1 MVINCFEIFYIFIYN
16 IDFVIGLLFFN
27 ERVIN
32 LEIEK
37 LNLISNVY
45 NCGLILKENICK
57 IFKYFVVYLCKFFL
71 FLIFIVMM

>member
-1 MVINCFEIFYIFIYN
+1 MEINCFEIFYIFIYN

-45 NCGLILKENICK
+45 NCGVILKENICK

>member
-16 IDFVIGLLFFN
+16 IDFIIGLLFFK
-27 ERVIN
+27 ERIIN

-57 IFKYFVVYLCKFFL
+57 IF
-71 FLIFIVMM
+71 

>member
-1 MVINCFEIFYIFIYN
+1 MVINRFEIFYIFIYN
-16 IDFVIGLLFFN
+16 IVFIIGLLFFK
-27 ERVIN
+27 ERIIN

-57 IFKYFVVYLCKFFL
+57 IF
-71 FLIFIVMM
+71 

>member
-45 NCGLILKENICK
+45 NCGVILKENICK

>member
-16 IDFVIGLLFFN
+16 IVFIIGLLFFK
-27 ERVIN
+27 ERIIN
-32 LEIEK
+32 LEKEK

-57 IFKYFVVYLCKFFL
+57 IF
-71 FLIFIVMM
+71 